1 MRLAATLAV
10 FTALMQ
16 GPLIAASKAP
26 FTFEE
31 MMKLGRIGEPQLSP
45 DGLTVAFTVRTVEM
59 ASNAT
64 PAQIYTVALNGGAAR
79 QITRDGSQNAR
90 PRWMPDSKR
99 IIFISNRS
107 GRSQIWSMEADG
119 SDARQLTNL
128 PTEADGEIVS
138 PDGKL
143 LLFTSLVYPE
153 CASAGAKP
161 GSGYDAGCNKTK
173 LDQEAAG
180 KMHARVYTHLLYRH
194 WTTYQ
199 GARRSHLLIQPLDYG
214 TPRGTPKDLT
224 PGDRDVPPFS
234 LGGPE
239 TYSFSP
245 ESTEIAY
252 VSNTDPD
259 LASSTNTDIF
269 TVPAAGGEPTRLT
282 TNPAAD
288 ESPKYSPDGKYI
300 AYRMQIRSGYE
311 SDLWR
316 LAVRERA
323 TGQLRVLTERL
334 DRWVNDFTWSPDS
347 AVLFFTIEDHGHQP
361 LLMVPAD
368 GNGAVRTI
376 AQGPTTI
383 DDVQLTRDGRTI
395 IYTEQSGSKPV
406 EIQKRVSGSTS
417 SVRLD
422 GINEAILNACQLTPL
437 ETTSV
442 DSEDGKKVESFI
454 VKPPGFDPARKYP
467 VLFLIHGGPQGAWG
481 ESWSYRWNPQ
491 VFAAAGYVVV
501 MPNPHGSVGYGQAFT
516 DAVNWDWGGV
526 PYDDIIRTV
535 DSVSGL
541 PYIDKNRMAAA
552 GASYGG
558 YMIDWILGHTDRFK
572 ALVVHAGVY
581 DLRSMA
587 GTTEELWFPKW
598 EFQGMPWDSPD
609 LYERWSPSNPKY
621 VKNFKTPTLV
631 TQGEMDY
638 RVPVGQG
645 QQLFTALQ
653 ERKVP
658 SKLILFPDE
667 GHWIQKPQ
675 NSQFWYSQVLEWLRE
690 YVPPDAG
697 SVPSAGRDLP
707 TPSHQ

>member
-1 MRLAATLAV
+1 MRLAAAFAV
-10 FTALMQ
+10 FAALAQ
-16 GPLIAASKAP
+16 GPLVAASKAP
-26 FTFEE
+26 FTFDE
-31 MMKLGRIGEPQLSP
+31 MMKLGRIGDPQLSP
-45 DGLTVAFTVRTVEM
+45 DGTAVAFTVQTIDM
-59 ASNAT
+59 AANARPT
-64 PAQIYTVALNGGAAR
+64 QIYTVPMNGGPAR

-90 PRWMPDSKR
+90 PRWTPDSKR
-99 IIFISNRS
+99 IVFTSNRS
-107 GRSQIWSMEADG
+107 SGSQIWSMAPDG

-128 PTEADGEIVS
+128 PTEAEGEIVS

-153 CASAGAKP
+153 CTASGAKP
-161 GSGYDAGCNKTK
+161 GVDYDSGCNKTK

-194 WTTYQ
+194 WTAYQ
-199 GARRSHLLIQPLDYG
+199 GARRSHLLVQPID
-214 TPRGTPKDLT
+214 TPGSAPKDLT

-239 TYSFSP
+239 AYSFAPDS
-245 ESTEIAY
+245 SEIAY
-252 VSNTDPD
+252 VSNADPD

-269 TVPAAGGEPTRLT
+269 TIPVAGGDPARLT

-288 ESPKYSPDGKYI
+288 DAPKYSPDGKYL
-300 AYRMQIRSGYE
+300 AYRMQIRAGYE
-311 SDLWR
+311 SDMWR

-323 TGQLRVLTERL
+323 NGELHVLTERL
-334 DRWVNDFTWSPDS
+334 DRWVNNFTWSPDS
-347 AVLFFTIEDHGHQP
+347 TSLFFTLEDHGRQP
-361 LLMVPAD
+361 LMMVPAD
-368 GNGAVRTI
+368 GNGPVRTI
-376 AQGPTTI
+376 AQGATSI
-383 DDVQLTRDGRTI
+383 DDVQLTRDGRTM
-395 IYTEQSGSKPV
+395 IYSEQSGSKPV
-406 EIQKRVSGSTS
+406 EIQKRVSGAAS
-417 SVRLD
+417 SVKLED
-422 GINEAILNACQLTPL
+422 VNDAVLGACQLTPL
-437 ETTSV
+437 ETIST
-442 DSEDGKKVESFI
+442 DAEDGKKIESFI
-454 VKPPGFDPARKYP
+454 VKPPGFDASRKYP

-501 MPNPHGSVGYGQAFT
+501 MPNPRGSVGYGQAFT
-516 DAVNWDWGGV
+516 DAVNWDWGGI

-535 DSVSGL
+535 DYVSGL
-541 PYIDKNRMAAA
+541 PYIDRNRMAAA

-572 ALVVHAGVY
+572 ALVSHAGVY

-609 LYERWSPSNPKY
+609 LYERWSPSNPRY

-631 TQGEMDY
+631 TQGEIDF

-667 GHWIQKPQ
+667 GHWILKPQ
-675 NSQFWYSQVLEWLRE
+675 NGRFWYTQVIEWLKR
-690 YVPPDAG
+690 YVPTDDQASASTRGLDFGHFAG
-697 SVPSAGRDLP
+697 
-707 TPSHQ
+707 